1 MISSNFLAANLY
13 VSTNVYHRQGWFDT
27 LFCLSQEVVIF
38 WTAAVNV
45 NSIEEHKLGLEM
57 YGASVTMDVLGCLCT
72 EMEMSSQPGFLLQ
85 ATVAYYLILDNC
97 RSMTK
102 EYLVAEFDEAK
113 VSLPHRGTLLVQ
125 L

>member
-1 MISSNFLAANLY
+1 
-13 VSTNVYHRQGWFDT
+13 V
-27 LFCLSQEVVIF
+27 
-38 WTAAVNV
+38 
-45 NSIEEHKLGLEM
+45 EHKLGLEI

-102 EYLVAEFDEAK
+102 GYLVAEFDQAK
-113 VSLPHRGTLLVQ
+113 VSLPQRGTLPVQ